1 MFHHLLTWLIK
12 IGNASWRTHSHFLHA
27 CFLLVTKV
35 SISRHWSANNS
46 APTSE
51 RNNKIDCQSENGFW
65 FSWLTSEKTPPETY
79 YPFTM
84 PFNGHLTVWI
94 RFNAIAYLPVFPLK
108 QWGDLLYSIS
118 TQFISSRVIYS
129 AEQGI
134 AWRHVPKCLNLSAM
148 NSFHPFWPCVHSYR
162 NLRSKVSPPK
172 YDEEGGGIGWKET
185 EESQFFY
192 PRNLFES
199 VKR

>member
-1 MFHHLLTWLIK
+1 MLCDAHTLIFFMPASYLLREFQFLANDRLMTLRLHQSATTKLI
-12 IGNASWRTHSHFLHA
+12 ASQKTDSGFLGS
-27 CFLLVTKV
+27 L
-35 SISRHWSANNS
+35 R
-46 APTSE
+46 
-51 RNNKIDCQSENGFW
+51 
-65 FSWLTSEKTPPETY
+65 KTPPETY

-94 RFNAIAYLPVFPLK
+94 RLNAIEHLPVFPLK
-108 QWGDLLYSIS
+108 RWGDLLYSIS

-172 YDEEGGGIGWKET
+172 YDEEGGGIG
-185 EESQFFY
+185 
-192 PRNLFES
+192 
-199 VKR
+199 